1 MTTLRM
7 AAILAV
13 LAVAAVLMTPAP
25 SFAALTC
32 TDSSPGVGTGSN
44 GNAPAGCIWDLFD
57 TVGSTQLTSYTFFTT
72 SFVASASSE
81 FVSFA
86 FRETPAFFA
95 FDDSC
100 VSSGAITSSSCPGN
114 LLSSPGFEEP
124 GTLFGQNCNHNNSL
138 GCPPGWGAWI
148 QPIDTS
154 AIGQIATNSST
165 YGCNVGAHSGTNFW
179 CDGSVQG
186 YDAIYQQLNGLTV
199 GTTYNIG
206 FWLEDD
212 SFENITPANTDT
224 STSNVGQIDAVVYA
238 GTSLPLN
245 TIPLNPPP
253 VNTPEPSTLGLVA
266 LGLAG
271 TAVVRVRQRR
281 RT

>member
-1 MTTLRM
+1 MKTLRM

-13 LAVAAVLMTPAP
+13 IATAAVLMTPNS

-32 TDSSPGVGTGSN
+32 TDSGAGVGVTN
-44 GNAPAGCIWDLFD
+44 GDAPTGCIWDLFD
-57 TVGSTQLTSYTFFTT
+57 THGASTLPSYTFFTT
-72 SFVASASSE
+72 SFVASGSSE

-86 FRETPAFFA
+86 FRETPAYFA
-95 FDDSC
+95 FDDAC
-100 VSSGAITSSSCPGN
+100 VSSSAISSSSCAGN
-114 LLSSPGFEEP
+114 LLSSPGFEAP
-124 GTLFGQNCNHNNSL
+124 GTAFGQNCNHDNSL

-165 YGCNVGAHSGTNFW
+165 YGCNVQAHSGTNFW

-206 FWLEDD
+206 FWLQDD
-212 SFENITPANTDT
+212 SGSPITAANTGG
-224 STSNVGQIDAVVYA
+224 SNQIDALVYA
-238 GTSLPLN
+238 GTSLPVG
-245 TIPLNPPP
+245 TIPLS
-253 VNTPEPSTLGLVA
+253 TPEPSTLALVA
-266 LGLAG
+266 VGLAG
-271 TAVVRVRQRR
+271 TVVRVRQRR
-281 RT
+281 RK